1 MINLVFQN
9 GAVAEFQNIQEF
21 TNKGNDY
28 MFDAIGQLYALKG
41 SNADIRKRISDR
53 KALYSRWLDNLDK
66 IDEELQMLEMLEN
79 KASFKKMLAS
89 MSPEEREEYLKGIA

>member
-9 GAVAEFQNIQEF
+9 GSTAVFNSIQEF

-28 MFDAIGQLYALKG
+28 MFDAIGQLYSLKG

-53 KALYSRWLDNLDK
+53 KALYTRWLENLEN
-66 IDEELQMLEMLEN
+66 IDIELQMLEMMEH
-79 KASFKKMLAS
+79 KSSFKKMLEI
-89 MSPEEREEYLKGIA
+89 MSPEERDEFLKGLA

>member
-28 MFDAIGQLYALKG
+28 MFEAIGQLYSLKG

-53 KALYSRWLDNLDK
+53 KALYSRWLDNLEK
-66 IDEELQMLEMLEN
+66 IDEELQMLEMIEN

-89 MSPEEREEYLKGIA
+89 MSPEERAEFMKGLA